1 MTRDISGL
9 PGSGSLRSVALQ
21 WLLESRLRAR
31 MDGLGSTLY
40 SLTWNG
46 QDTPAGRRIC
56 QLRASAPRTSDNDC
70 TGWPSPVVNDAKGS
84 DYTYAQG
91 NAATLSL
98 KLGGAAKLS
107 GWATAAAAEPGG
119 KLERYLERKRAARAR
134 GSQLGISVTNLS
146 MQAQLARLAVSG
158 PPPTGST
165 VETPC
170 TGQLNPEHSRW
181 LMGYPEGWQRAFEA
195 TVTQSSRSSRRRS
208 SER

>member
-21 WLLESRLRAR
+21 WLLENRLRAR
-31 MDGLGSTLY
+31 MVGLGSTLY
-40 SLTWNG
+40 SLTWRA

-84 DYTYAQG
+84 DYR
-91 NAATLSL
+91 LPSL
-98 KLGGAAKLS
+98 KLGGAAKLA
-107 GWATAAAAEPGG
+107 GWATATAAELGG
-119 KLERYLERKRAARAR
+119 KLERYLERKREARTR
-134 GSQLGISVTNLS
+134 GSVLGISVTNLS

-181 LMGYPEGWQRAFEA
+181 LMGYPEEWQRAFEA

-208 SER
+208 SKR